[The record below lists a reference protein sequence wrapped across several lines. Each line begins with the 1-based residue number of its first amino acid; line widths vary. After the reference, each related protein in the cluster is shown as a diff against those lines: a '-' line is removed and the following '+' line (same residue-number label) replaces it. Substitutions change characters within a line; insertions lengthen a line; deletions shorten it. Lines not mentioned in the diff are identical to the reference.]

1 MHKWKYLISGAVL
14 LIIIAGTF
22 FYIKSV
28 APPGEEWIAWQN
40 EELIASIDR
49 QLSGVKIEQLL
60 DAQKAAVVGKFV
72 SELQLAVSQGE
83 LTYEK

>member
-1 MHKWKYLISGAVL
+1 MHKLKYLISGTVQQ
-14 LIIIAGTF
+14 IIIAGTF

>member
-40 EELIASIDR
+40 EELITSMASE
-49 QLSGVKIEQLL
+49 LSGGKREQL
-60 DAQKAAVVGKFV
+60 
-72 SELQLAVSQGE
+72 
-83 LTYEK
+83 